1 MITIMRL
8 PAELSAPPT
17 PPAAPAIGLPDPAA
31 KTGGVKKLS
40 FGKIAT
46 KKEDTKTAYPVFP
59 DPNGTAAALA
69 ATIIRQVQ
77 EFDALEG
84 SLKTNKEELKFMVAP
99 EYFRVNHG
107 KHDAP
112 SSVSVK
118 STEGEVLVTFQNRY
132 KTIPDESPV
141 VTFLGDRTGEFF
153 RQAFELKISGDK
165 LPAASARTFLMP
177 SPNCSPGSTVPTP
190 WKSKPASNPPRIFT
204 PPVICCSL
212 RNRISNSI
220 RSAPSSPWSRPR
232 AASNLHSQCLCPL
245 PCPAPRTDQ
254 NPNPRWPLKNPLG
267 KCRAMRGGSF

>member
-153 RQAFELKISGDK
+153 RQAFELKISDALEVK
-165 LPAASARTFLMP
+165 T
-177 SPNCSPGSTVPTP
+177 CIKPTP
-190 WKSKPASNPPRIFT
+190 DFHAARHLLLT
-204 PPVICCSL
+204 PEQNFQLDQV
-212 RNRISNSI
+212 
-220 RSAPSSPWSRPR
+220 
-232 AASNLHSQCLCPL
+232 CPII
-245 PCPAPRTDQ
+245 PMVKTKGR
-254 NPNPRWPLKNPLG
+254 K
-267 KCRAMRGGSF
+267 

>member
-165 LPAASARTFLMP
+165 LPAASAQDILDALTELFARF
-177 SPNCSPGSTVPTP
+177 NCPDALEVKTCIKPTP
-190 WKSKPASNPPRIFT
+190 DFHAARHLLLT
-204 PPVICCSL
+204 PEQNFQLDQV
-212 RNRISNSI
+212 
-220 RSAPSSPWSRPR
+220 
-232 AASNLHSQCLCPL
+232 CPII
-245 PCPAPRTDQ
+245 PMVKTKGR
-254 NPNPRWPLKNPLG
+254 K
-267 KCRAMRGGSF
+267 